1 MRCPYCNS
9 TDSRVT
15 DSRPDIEDA
24 IIRRRRVCE
33 QCGAKF
39 TTVERIQMRDLM
51 VRKNSGKLEAFDREK
66 LRRSIKLACRNRD
79 VGDEQIEKL
88 VTSIHRRL
96 ETESPDETVT
106 SAMVGQMV
114 SDSLLNLDP
123 IAFVRFVSVYRKF
136 SRISDFK
143 RLSIKYQKM
152 RKMQL
157 YVNCQRLRC
166 SDTMKKIFA
175 FFIALFIPHVV
186 WAVDLPQVLTDVDA
200 SLYQQIFVWQD
211 KEKINTAINVQGQ
224 IADDLLMNEVLYQRY
239 ISDTYHTRGREIA
252 AWMDKYYNMP
262 GAKRMEKLA
271 KIKKASVR
279 KASVPNMISGS
290 ESIDTAQSE
299 TWTVKK
305 YSGKTDKKIGDFK
318 RAIRTGST
326 KVARQILEDKT
337 FKNQLTES
345 DYGRL

>member
-1 MRCPYCNS
+1 MDLIANQCIIMRCPYCNS

-24 IIRRRRVCE
+24 IIRRRRVCN

-66 LRRSIKLACRNRD
+66 LRRSIKLACRNRE

-96 ETESPDETVT
+96 ETEAPDETVT

-143 RLSIKYQKM
+143 KII
-152 RKMQL
+152 
-157 YVNCQRLRC
+157 
-166 SDTMKKIFA
+166 DKIFSA
-175 FFIALFIPHVV
+175 INGYNFPIFCCYAYNIKLFSANKHR
-186 WAVDLPQVLTDVDA
+186 LMNFY
-200 SLYQQIFVWQD
+200 SIFVCFFN
-211 KEKINTAINVQGQ
+211 KG
-224 IADDLLMNEVLYQRY
+224 
-239 ISDTYHTRGREIA
+239 
-252 AWMDKYYNMP
+252 YYFGFP
-262 GAKRMEKLA
+262 
-271 KIKKASVR
+271 
-279 KASVPNMISGS
+279 
-290 ESIDTAQSE
+290 
-299 TWTVKK
+299 
-305 YSGKTDKKIGDFK
+305 
-318 RAIRTGST
+318 
-326 KVARQILEDKT
+326 IL
-337 FKNQLTES
+337 
-345 DYGRL
+345 